1 VIIMSATPPKA
12 PEFVSADKIGEFVE
26 VVLTKQI
33 PDMTEALKSQIK
45 IELENNFSAG
55 KDGVK
60 KIEKN
65 ALDHL
70 NSKEQEILA
79 ELKKQLKEAQ
89 EEIAS
94 GKKSGL
100 QAISDNLTDWA
111 TAMKFDPKLAD
122 IFKGLPVYV
131 TEIKGG
137 IEEAKKIFENIKNL
151 KKTNRQVPI
160 DYVKLIVGIISTA
173 VVMMSIISYLLTII
187 AQIRGG

>member
-1 VIIMSATPPKA
+1 MSATPEKPQ
-12 PEFVSADKIGEFVE
+12 FVSADKIGEFVE

-45 IELENNFSAG
+45 TELENNFNSG
-55 KDGVK
+55 KEGVK

-70 NSKEQEILA
+70 NNKEQEILS

-111 TAMKFDPKLAD
+111 TNMKFDPKLAD
-122 IFKGLPVYV
+122 IFKGLPVYAA
-131 TEIKGG
+131 EIKGG
-137 IEEAKKIFENIKNL
+137 IEEMKKIFDNIKNL

-160 DYVKLIVGIISTA
+160 DWAKLVVAIISSC
-173 VVMMSIISYLLTII
+173 VLVMAIISYLLTII
-187 AQIRGG
+187 IQIKGG